1 MSGTELVLAVLVLAG
16 LVGAVVWFGERRA
29 AAEMAAMRQELQAN
43 AATQAQGVTAQLGQL
58 SQAVMQQLGQVRQE
72 LQKGVADSGKLAMD
86 AQREVANRLQS
97 STETLRQLSRQVG
110 EVQKMGQDL
119 SQATQTMQSILGGA
133 KSRGIFGEA
142 TLEKLLEDALPRAVF
157 EMQYRFGTGDVVDAI
172 IRIEERILCIDSK
185 FPLDSYRRFLESGE
199 DHRREFAAA
208 VRQHAD
214 SICKKYILPD
224 EHTLDYA
231 LMFVPSES
239 VYYEM
244 LKTEDGKGGR
254 LDDYCRARHVLAV
267 SPNTCF
273 AYLGAIATSL
283 RGIKVEENARKL
295 MASLAGL
302 EKQMELF
309 VTVFEKLGG
318 HLRNAGQ
325 SYDDADSR
333 LQRARGTLEQMSDGN
348 LPEAPL
354 AADAPEKLL
363 EAKRSD

>member
-1 MSGTELVLAVLVLAG
+1 MSGTELILVVIVLAV

-29 AAEMAAMRQELQAN
+29 AAEMAAMRQEMQAN
-43 AATQAQGVTAQLGQL
+43 VASQTQGVTAQLGQL
-58 SQAVMQQLGQVRQE
+58 SQSVMQQLGQVRQE

-97 STETLRQLSRQVG
+97 STETLRQLSQQVG
-110 EVQKMGQDL
+110 EVQKMGHDL
-119 SQATQTMQSILGGA
+119 SQATSTMQSILGGA

-142 TLEKLLEDALPRAVF
+142 TLERLLEDALPRAVY
-157 EMQYRFGTGDVVDAI
+157 EMQYRFGTGDIVDAI
-172 IRIEERILCIDSK
+172 VRLEDRILCIDSK

-199 DHRREFAAA
+199 DHRRDFALA

-224 EHTLDYA
+224 EQTLDYA

-244 LKTEDGKGGR
+244 LMTEDGKGAR
-254 LDDYCRARHVLAV
+254 LDDYCRTRHVLAV

-283 RGIKVEENARKL
+283 RGMKVEENARKL

-302 EKQMELF
+302 EKQMDVFGE
-309 VTVFEKLGG
+309 VFEKLGTQM
-318 HLRNAGQ
+318 RNANQ
-325 SYDDADSR
+325 NYDIAVTK
-333 LQRARGTLEQMSDGN
+333 LQKARGTLESMADGGLHDA
-348 LPEAPL
+348 LP
-354 AADAPEKLL
+354 AATDKLL
-363 EAKRSD
+363 EAKSSE

>member
-1 MSGTELVLAVLVLAG
+1 
-16 LVGAVVWFGERRA
+16 
-29 AAEMAAMRQELQAN
+29 
-43 AATQAQGVTAQLGQL
+43 
-58 SQAVMQQLGQVRQE
+58 
-72 LQKGVADSGKLAMD
+72 MD

-97 STETLRQLSRQVG
+97 STETLRQLSQQVG
-110 EVQKMGQDL
+110 EMQKMGQDL

-142 TLEKLLEDALPRAVF
+142 TLEKLLEDALPRAVY
-157 EMQYRFGTGDVVDAI
+157 EMQFRFGTGDIVDAI

-199 DHRREFAAA
+199 DHRREFAVA
-208 VRQHAD
+208 VKQHAD

-283 RGIKVEENARKL
+283 RGMKVEENARKL

-309 VTVFEKLGG
+309 VTVFDKLGT

-325 SYDDADSR
+325 SYEDADSR
-333 LQRARGTLEQMSDGN
+333 LQRARGTLEQMSEGN
-348 LPEAPL
+348 LPDALPPQRAGKTAGSEAAGL
-354 AADAPEKLL
+354 NSQFRIAIAASRTCNYLGTSESRA
-363 EAKRSD
+363 AVIRNATFSGGVCASTRFRSCRALRVSGFFRSRRARIGSSRFVHTCGAIFCAAIR